1 MFSVKYPPPHFQVQN
16 KPFSLLSTE
25 NIKKKTFP
33 MKQKSEAEKS

>member
-1 MFSVKYPPPHFQVQN
+1 MFSVNPPPHYQVQN

-25 NIKKKTFP
+25 NIKKTFP